1 MKWYKSESYITF
13 SAEGRTISYPCYPY
27 AQHVWT
33 VREAWK
39 DFSSKMRTRGI
50 RFGQYHITFTTDS
63 KL

>member
-1 MKWYKSESYITF
+1 M
-13 SAEGRTISYPCYPY
+13 YPCYPY